1 MEIFARGVASIEALE
16 SNGRWPQFL
25 ALLKEKGF
33 FAGAEEGS
41 LEHAKRMEQAR
52 AKFEAKYAAESTSG
66 AAASAPAPTPVVV
79 SAEDKAKAEVAKNA
93 GNALLQKGDHAGA
106 VAKYTEAISLNP
118 THAIYLANRAAAHVN
133 LRQYARAVEDCK
145 ASIALDPN
153 YAKSHYRLG
162 QAHAALGEHQQ
173 ALNAFERALQ
183 LSSNDEGMAVTIRE
197 QIKQAK
203 NKLNPPVSNSMDM
216 DDDAGADGPFG
227 ALNGMGGMGGLANL
241 LGGLGGGAGGEGGAG
256 GLGGLMQMMQ
266 NPAMQEMMKNLDIG
280 ALMKDPSMAGLMG
293 GMAQGMAEAPAEPA
307 KVDTSYKPPS
317 AASLFDD
324 DDATPA
330 AAAAKPAAAAAPKPA
345 AAAAGSGSGAGGAG
359 GALPPQLSSFL
370 STPAGRAAASDP
382 ELAPVLE
389 DIKANG
395 MGAAMKYLSNPKI
408 MQKISVSAGRGAS
421 GSCRTQVDEFPM
433 QRCRCMFVSGSCS
446 LDLLCCLRL
455 SLLLLCSCCCRR

>member
-1 MEIFARGVASIEALE
+1 LLEIFARGVASIEALE

-25 ALLKEKGF
+25 ALLKDKGF

-66 AAASAPAPTPVVV
+66 AAASAPASAPVVV

-106 VAKYTEAISLNP
+106 VSKYTEAISLNP

-173 ALNAFERALQ
+173 ALTAFERALQ

-256 GLGGLMQMMQ
+256 GGLGGLMQMMQ

-317 AASLFDD
+317 ASSLFDD
-324 DDATPA
+324 DDAAPS
-330 AAAAKPAAAAAPKPA
+330 AAAAAPKPA
-345 AAAAGSGSGAGGAG
+345 AAAPKPAAAAGSGAG

-408 MQKISVSAGRGAS
+408 MQKISVSARN
-421 GSCRTQVDEFPM
+421 
-433 QRCRCMFVSGSCS
+433 QR
-446 LDLLCCLRL
+446 
-455 SLLLLCSCCCRR
+455 